1 MNNSMRDIETTI
13 ESKGTGMDGA
23 DFDESQGDCL
33 DLSIITPIFNEENSI
48 EALVTSIISNVE
60 PLGRSF
66 EIITVNDGSRD
77 QSIAILERLAANE
90 SRLKVIDLRRNF
102 GQTAAMMAG
111 IDASSGSTIILIDAD
126 LQNDPADIPSLLEKM
141 AEGYD
146 VVSGWRRDRKDAA
159 LKRNLVS
166 RMANSVISRISGI
179 RLHDYGCTL
188 KAYRADV
195 VQGGWRLYGE
205 MHRFIPIYA
214 SWMGARVT
222 EIPVTHHARSH
233 GKSNYGLERII
244 KVILDL
250 MVTLFIHKYFVK
262 PIYVF
267 GGFGFIFLSLSMLS
281 LIAVLYLKLVEGI
294 SMIDTPLPL
303 FSAFTFM
310 TGIMCIL
317 MGLLA
322 EMMARTYFESQQRRS
337 YEVRRRTNLPAE

>member
-1 MNNSMRDIETTI
+1 MNNA
-13 ESKGTGMDGA
+13 ESKLESNKVGVDCSETDDPGGA
-23 DFDESQGDCL
+23 HL
-33 DLSIITPIFNEENSI
+33 DLSVITPMFNEEGSI
-48 EALVTSIISNVE
+48 RPLVDSIIENLE

-77 QSIAILERLAANE
+77 QSITILMQLAEKE
-90 SRLKVIDLRRNF
+90 SRLKIINLRRNF

-111 IDASSGSTIILIDAD
+111 IDASCGETIILIDAD
-126 LQNDPADIPSLLEKM
+126 MQNDPADIPKLLEKM

-146 VVSGWRRDRKDAA
+146 VVSGWRQYRKDAK
-159 LKRNLVS
+159 LRRNFVS
-166 RMANSVISRISGI
+166 KIANCLISRISGI
-179 RLHDYGCTL
+179 HLHDYGCTL

-214 SWMGARVT
+214 GWMGARVA
-222 EIPVTHHARSH
+222 EVPVRHHARSH
-233 GKSNYGLERII
+233 GNSNYGLERVF

-250 MVTLFIHKYFVK
+250 IVTLFIHKYFVK

-267 GGFGFIFLSLSMLS
+267 GGFGFIFLLLSALS
-281 LIAVLYLKLVEGI
+281 FFGTLYLKLFQGI
-294 SMIDTPLPL
+294 SMIATPLPL

-310 TGIMCIL
+310 TGVTCIL

-322 EMMARTYFESQQRRS
+322 EMLARTYFESQQRRS
-337 YEVRRRTNLPAE
+337 YEVRQRINFETE